1 MFRSRM
7 EEYSYFYIHIY
18 IYYLYIFSGKDLVPE
33 PSDQVEEGGEHLQR
47 RGRPYHEEQEQCG
60 ASGKRNYV

>member
-1 MFRSRM
+1 M
-7 EEYSYFYIHIY
+7 EKYGYFHKYIF
-18 IYYLYIFSGKDLVPE
+18 FSGKDLVPE

-47 RGRPYHEEQEQCG
+47 RGRPYHEEQEQCR